1 MPWDAQVHGCAS
13 PIHKRA
19 RYLHTTPVGP
29 HRLYIVS
36 GPPVTPATMEILC
49 KDLPLVTANSSF
61 TLGNFLELFFQI
73 YSALCWLEPE
83 DTDAHLCSIFKVDW
97 SERPSPQD
105 TSCPLLVVPSPHL
118 GLVTPCPLY
127 VYGPP
132 AKTMAFFQA
141 QLQLHHPFTTRT
153 ENKRMGARR
162 KGRVGWTGDRGRH
175 IHTTETVCNRRLRR
189 TSSMAQGTQLS
200 APGDLHGKEIQNR
213 GDGCMHMADSLC
225 CAVETIIT
233 QHCKATTLQKN

>member
-1 MPWDAQVHGCAS
+1 
-13 PIHKRA
+13 
-19 RYLHTTPVGP
+19 
-29 HRLYIVS
+29 
-36 GPPVTPATMEILC
+36 MEILC

-97 SERPSPQD
+97 SECPSPQD

-118 GLVTPCPLY
+118 GLVTPCPIY
-127 VYGPP
+127 VHGPP

-141 QLQLHHPFTTRT
+141 QLQLHHPFKTCT
-153 ENKRMGARR
+153 ENKCMDARR
-162 KGRVGWTGDRGRH
+162 KGGVGWMGDRGWH
-175 IHTTETVCNRRLRR
+175 IHTTETLCATDAWGEPPLWHRELSSVLR
-189 TSSMAQGTQLS
+189 
-200 APGDLHGKEIQNR
+200 GDLNGKEIQNR
-213 GDGCMHMADSLC
+213 GDGCMRMADSLC
-225 CAVETIIT
+225 CTVETIIT